1 VSDSSSILGRTV
13 SHYRVLEKLGAGGM
27 GEVYRAHDERLDRD
41 VAIKILPPSA
51 RDNQDARNRLLEE
64 ARSASQLN
72 HSHICT
78 VYEVGEENG
87 VAFIA
92 MEFIAGR
99 SLSAIIPP
107 DGLPTEQVVR
117 YGAQISDALAHAH
130 QRRIVHR
137 DLKPANVTVTPDGN
151 AKVLDFGLATRFRA
165 EEIDAV
171 TRSQVNLGKSEPLA
185 GTLPY
190 MAPEQLRGNPAD
202 ARSDIWEMGVL
213 LYEMASGRQPFSG
226 RSGFELTSAILRDPP
241 PPLPHHIPIGLA
253 AVIGR
258 CVAKDPSAR
267 YQNAGEVRSALEM
280 LGATATGGSI
290 AAPRLAP
297 SGLGSKVAVF
307 TWLIAGLAALFAVLF
322 AFNIGGWRERLVHRS
337 TTPVIRSL
345 AVLPLANLSGDPSQ
359 DFFADGMT
367 AELIREISKITQLR
381 VVSRTSVMT
390 YKGTHTPLPQIAREL
405 GVNTLLEGS
414 VARSGDRVRIGVGL
428 YDGTSERELWS
439 ETFERNLI
447 DVLTLQEEVAHAVA
461 VRIRLKVSPS
471 PAKRPST
478 NPEGYDLYLKG
489 RYSLDQGNEDQLKLA
504 FVYFR
509 QGIEKDP
516 QFAPLYAGL
525 ADAYARLPFYTDT
538 RPSEAFPEAKEAAA
552 KALHLDPTLA
562 EAHASMAYV
571 LNYYDWDRSGAE
583 QEFKDALELDP
594 NDAAAHH
601 AYGRF
606 LASTGRVDEARA
618 ELNRAQELDPLSLII
633 QSNAGMIAYFARQYE
648 DAIRQLQKVLELD
661 PKFPVPYWGMA
672 MCLEQQKKYPEALAQ
687 FEKGIELS
695 GRGANGIASLAHTY
709 GLAGQDS
716 EAKKIL
722 VELKERSRS
731 KYVSSYQFAVIYLGL
746 GQNERAI
753 AALEDAYR
761 ERSTLLGYLKMDPR
775 FDPLRS
781 DARFQDLLS
790 RIHLVK

>member
-1 VSDSSSILGRTV
+1 MAIERLG
-13 SHYRVLEKLGAGGM
+13 HYRLLERVGAGGM

-41 VAIKILPPSA
+41 VAIKILPVGVRNDVA
-51 RDNQDARNRLLEE
+51 ARNRLLEE

-99 SLSAIIPP
+99 PLSAIIPP
-107 DGLPTEQVVR
+107 DGLSVEQVVR
-117 YGAQISDALAHAH
+117 YGVQIADALAHAH

-165 EEIDAV
+165 EEIDVV

-190 MAPEQLRGNPAD
+190 MAPEQLRGEPAD
-202 ARSDIWEMGVL
+202 ARSDIWEIGVL

-226 RSGFELTSAILRDPP
+226 HSGFELTSAILRDPP
-241 PPLPHHIPIGLA
+241 PPLPDHIPTGLA
-253 AVIGR
+253 AVIGK
-258 CVAKDPSAR
+258 CMAKDPSAR

-280 LGATATGGSI
+280 LGATTTAASI
-290 AAPRLAP
+290 ATPRLAP

-307 TWLIAGLAALFAVLF
+307 TWVIVGLAALFAVLF
-322 AFNIGGWRERLVHRS
+322 ALNVGGWRERFVHRS
-337 TTPVIRSL
+337 TTPVFSSL

-359 DFFADGMT
+359 DFFVDGMT

-405 GVNTLLEGS
+405 GVNALLEGS
-414 VARSGDRVRIGVGL
+414 VARSGNRVRIGVGL
-428 YDGTSERELWS
+428 YDGSSERELWS
-439 ETFERNLI
+439 ETFERNLN
-447 DVLTLQEEVAHAVA
+447 DVLTLEEEVAHAIA

-471 PAKRPST
+471 PGKRSST
-478 NPEGYDLYLKG
+478 NPEAYDLYLKG
-489 RYSLDQGNEDQLKLA
+489 RYSLDQGNEDQLNLA
-504 FVYFR
+504 LAYFR

-583 QEFKDALELDP
+583 QEFKHALELNP

-606 LASTGRVDEARA
+606 LASTGRVDEARV

-633 QSNAGMIAYFARQYE
+633 QSNAGMIAYFARQYD
-648 DAIRQLQKVLELD
+648 DAIRMLQKVLQLD

-672 MCLEQQKKYPEALAQ
+672 MCFEQQKKYPEALAQ

-695 GRGANGIASLAHTY
+695 GRGANGIASLAHAY
-709 GLAGQDS
+709 GLAGQDA
-716 EAKKIL
+716 ETKKIL
-722 VELKERSRS
+722 VELKDRSKS

-753 AALEDAYR
+753 VALEDAYR

-781 DARFQDLLS
+781 DRRFQDLLS
-790 RIHLVK
+790 RIHLAK

>member
-1 VSDSSSILGRTV
+1 MLGRTV
-13 SHYRVLEKLGAGGM
+13 SHYRVVEKLGAGGM

-41 VAIKILPPSA
+41 VAIKILQLSV
-51 RDNQDARNRLLEE
+51 RDNPAARNQLLDE

-92 MEFIAGR
+92 MEFVAGR
-99 SLSAIIPP
+99 PLSAIIPS

-117 YGAQISDALAHAH
+117 YGAQIADALGHAH

-137 DLKPANVTVTPDGN
+137 DLKPANVAVTPDGN
-151 AKVLDFGLATRFRA
+151 AKVLDFGLATRFRP
-165 EEIDAV
+165 EEIDAA
-171 TRSQVNLGKSEPLA
+171 TRSQVNLGKTEPLA

-190 MAPEQLRGNPAD
+190 MAPEQLRGEPAD
-202 ARSDIWEMGVL
+202 ARSDIWEIGVL

-226 RSGFELTSAILRDPP
+226 HSGFEVTSAILRDPA
-241 PPLPHHIPIGLA
+241 PLLPDRIPSGLA
-253 AVIGR
+253 AVIGK
-258 CVAKDPSAR
+258 CMAKDPAAR

-280 LGATATGGSI
+280 LGTTATGGSI
-290 AAPRLAP
+290 ASSRLAP
-297 SGLGSKVAVF
+297 SGLSSKVTVLAWV
-307 TWLIAGLAALFAVLF
+307 IVGLAALFAVLF
-322 AFNIGGWRERLVHRS
+322 ALNIGGWRERFARRN
-337 TTPVIRSL
+337 TTPAVSSL
-345 AVLPLANLSGDPSQ
+345 AVLPLTNLSGDPSQ

-367 AELIREISKITQLR
+367 AELIREMSKIKQLR

-390 YKGTHTPLPQIAREL
+390 YKGTHAPLPKIAREL
-405 GVNTLLEGS
+405 GVNALLEGS
-414 VARSGDRVRIGVGL
+414 VGRSGNRVRISVEL
-428 YDGTSERELWS
+428 YDGSSERELWS
-439 ETFERNLI
+439 ETFERNLN
-447 DVLTLQEEVAHAVA
+447 DVLSLEEEVAHAIA

-471 PAKRPST
+471 PGKRSST
-478 NPEGYDLYLKG
+478 DPEAHDLYLKG
-489 RYSLDQGNEDQLKLA
+489 RYFLDQGSEDQLKLA

-509 QGIEKDP
+509 KGIEKDP

-538 RPSEAFPEAKEAAA
+538 RPSEAFPEAKEMAA

-571 LNYYDWDRSGAE
+571 LNYYDWDRAGAE
-583 QEFKDALELDP
+583 KEFKRALDLNP

-606 LASTGRVDEARA
+606 LASIGRVDEARA

-633 QSNAGMIAYFARQYE
+633 QSNAGMIAYFAKQYD

-661 PKFPVPYWGMA
+661 PNFPVPYWGLA
-672 MCLEQQKKYPEALAQ
+672 MCFEQQKKYPEALAE
-687 FEKGIELS
+687 FKKGIELS
-695 GRGANGIASLAHTY
+695 GRGANGIASLAHAY
-709 GLAGQDS
+709 GLAGEDT
-716 EAKKIL
+716 EAKRIL
-722 VELKERSRS
+722 FELKERSKS
-731 KYVSSYQFAVIYLGL
+731 KYVSSYQFAAIYLGL

>member
-1 VSDSSSILGRTV
+1 MPDSSSILGRTF

-41 VAIKILPPSA
+41 VAIKILPLSVRDDPAA
-51 RDNQDARNRLLEE
+51 RSRLLGE

-99 SLSAIIPP
+99 SLRGIIPP
-107 DGLPTEQVVR
+107 DGLPVEQVVR
-117 YGAQISDALAHAH
+117 YGAQIADALAHAH

-137 DLKPANVTVTPDGN
+137 DLKPANVAVTPDGS
-151 AKVLDFGLATRFRA
+151 AKVLDFGLATRFRE
-165 EEIDAV
+165 EEIGAV
-171 TRSQVNLGKSEPLA
+171 TQSHVNLGKSELLA

-190 MAPEQLRGNPAD
+190 MAPEQLRGEAAD
-202 ARSDIWEMGVL
+202 ARSDIWGLGIL
-213 LYEMASGRQPFSG
+213 LYEMVSGRQPFAG
-226 RSGFELTSAILRDPP
+226 QSGFELTSAILRDPP
-241 PPLPHHIPIGLA
+241 PPLPDRVPTGLT
-253 AVIGR
+253 AVIQK
-258 CVAKDPSAR
+258 CMAKDPSAR
-267 YQNAGEVRSALEM
+267 YQNAGEIRSALEM
-280 LGATATGGSI
+280 LGARSTAASK
-290 AAPRLAP
+290 ASPRLVP
-297 SGLGSKVAVF
+297 LRLGSKAAVL
-307 TWLIAGLAALFAVLF
+307 TWATVGAAALFAVLF
-322 AFNIGGWRERLVHRS
+322 ALNVGGWRDWFVRRS

-345 AVLPLANLSGDPSQ
+345 AVLPLANLSGDASQ

-367 AELIREISKITQLR
+367 AELIREVSKIAQLR

-390 YKGTHTPLPQIAREL
+390 YKGKHAPLPQIAREL
-405 GVNTLLEGS
+405 GVNALLEGS
-414 VARSGDRVRIGVGL
+414 VARSGNRVRIDVGL
-428 YDGTSERELWS
+428 YDGASERELSS
-439 ETFERNLI
+439 ETFERDLNDI
-447 DVLTLQEEVAHAVA
+447 LTLEEEVAHAIA
-461 VRIRLKVSPS
+461 VRIRLKIS
-471 PAKRPST
+471 PAKLSST
-478 NPEGYDLYLKG
+478 NPEAYDLYLKG
-489 RYSLDQGNEDQLKLA
+489 RYSLDQGSVDELKLA
-504 FVYFR
+504 LVYFR

-538 RPSEAFPEAKEAAA
+538 RPSEAFPEAKEAAT
-552 KALHLDPTLA
+552 KALDLDPTLA

-583 QEFKDALELDP
+583 QEFKRALELNP

-618 ELNRAQELDPLSLII
+618 ELNRAQEFDPLSLII
-633 QSNAGMIAYFARQYE
+633 QSNAGMIAYFARQYD

-672 MCLEQQKKYPEALAQ
+672 MCFEQQKKYPEALAQ
-687 FEKGIELS
+687 FEKGIELL
-695 GRGANGIASLAHTY
+695 GRGANGIASLAHAY
-709 GLAGQDS
+709 GLAGQDT

-722 VELKERSRS
+722 VELKDRSRS

-775 FDPLRS
+775 FDPLRADS
-781 DARFQDLLS
+781 RFQDLLS
-790 RIHLVK
+790 RIHLPE